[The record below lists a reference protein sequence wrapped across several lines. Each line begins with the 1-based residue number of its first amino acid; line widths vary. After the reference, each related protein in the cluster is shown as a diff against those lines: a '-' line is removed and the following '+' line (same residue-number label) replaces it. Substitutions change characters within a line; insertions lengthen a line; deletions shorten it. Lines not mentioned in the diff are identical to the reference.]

1 MMATRRYTV
10 EQLLHLRGSP
20 LVKKPESLPAIEQW
34 LEYVYLD
41 VDGSREKLRI
51 PHSEVQQQ
59 PRQSA
64 SGRQQRPVVDASPM
78 GNFSTGQRPGL
89 MQARSL
95 AAKSGGEDDI
105 YIYRR
110 TRFKLT
116 RDDRRYYAR
125 TAKDHVCLQSNH
137 LTVSRLCRQAGLT
150 FARSCI
156 ERRASDTA
164 RWTKFWRQAV
174 QQQEHEFGRYRRQA
188 QQG

>member
-10 EQLLHLRGSP
+10 EQLLHLRDSP

-59 PRQSA
+59 QRQSA

-89 MQARSL
+89 IQTRST
-95 AAKSGGEDDI
+95 AAKSGGEC
-105 YIYRR
+105 YIHLR
-110 TRFKLT
+110 TSITNKTKDSYKTVYNWQYVHSLDFWSRVVAAHCESL
-116 RDDRRYYAR
+116 REAAR
-125 TAKDHVCLQSNH
+125 
-137 LTVSRLCRQAGLT
+137 
-150 FARSCI
+150 
-156 ERRASDTA
+156 
-164 RWTKFWRQAV
+164 
-174 QQQEHEFGRYRRQA
+174 
-188 QQG
+188 

>member
-59 PRQSA
+59 QRQSA

-89 MQARSL
+89 MQTRST
-95 AAKSGGEDDI
+95 AAKSGGESSTLLAHKI
-105 YIYRR
+105 HY
-110 TRFKLT
+110 
-116 RDDRRYYAR
+116 
-125 TAKDHVCLQSNH
+125 
-137 LTVSRLCRQAGLT
+137 
-150 FARSCI
+150 
-156 ERRASDTA
+156 
-164 RWTKFWRQAV
+164 
-174 QQQEHEFGRYRRQA
+174 
-188 QQG
+188 